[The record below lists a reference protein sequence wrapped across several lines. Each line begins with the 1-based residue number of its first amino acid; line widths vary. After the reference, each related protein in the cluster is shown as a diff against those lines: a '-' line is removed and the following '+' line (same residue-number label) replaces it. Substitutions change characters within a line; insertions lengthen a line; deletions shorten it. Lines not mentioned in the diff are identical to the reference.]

1 LKWGKGIINYFRKKI
16 AEKAADKKFKADLYK
31 KLFDEKGNLK
41 EEAVEKH
48 FQDMTE
54 SFQQQIDQRKQFIEA
69 TPPKDRK
76 PNALG
81 GGVGSMFR
89 RV

>member
-1 LKWGKGIINYFRKKI
+1 MKWGKGIINYFSKKI
-16 AEKAADKKFKADLYK
+16 AERTAKKKFMADLDK

-41 EEAVEKH
+41 EGAVEKH
-48 FQDMTE
+48 FQDMTDD
-54 SFQQQIDQRKQFIEA
+54 FKRQIEIRKQFIEA

>member
-1 LKWGKGIINYFRKKI
+1 
-16 AEKAADKKFKADLYK
+16 AAKQQFMDDLDK

-41 EEAVEKH
+41 EEALEKH

-54 SFQQQIDQRKQFIEA
+54 SFQQQIDQRKQFLQA
-69 TPPKDRK
+69 TPPTDRK
-76 PNALG
+76 LNAQG
-81 GGVGSMFR
+81 GGIGSMFR